1 MRPAPEALAR
11 GLIVALMAC
20 AVAAAC
26 ARPDAG
32 ADVRVAWTIEP
43 APPSTG
49 AATVAELTLK
59 DEQQQPIRGARLQL
73 EAHMSHPGMSPVTTP
88 LAETGNGVY
97 AGRLQFSMAGDWL
110 LVVSGQLA
118 DGTRFTRQLEVPGV
132 QPAG

>member
-1 MRPAPEALAR
+1 MRTAPEALAR
-11 GLIVALMAC
+11 GLIVALLAC

-26 ARPDAG
+26 GRPDAG
-32 ADVRVAWTIEP
+32 ADVSVAWTIEP

-59 DEQQQPIRGARLQL
+59 DERQQPIRGARLQL
-73 EAHMSHPGMSPVTTP
+73 EAHMSHPGMSPVTTA
-88 LAETGNGVY
+88 LAETGSGVY